1 MKYRKAKP
9 QTASEAILVRGIYQ
23 DAKALFA
30 GLLRLHGSSVAQ
42 DADLYWALHKYLAE
56 RGMLGEEMKFK
67 GDGR

>member
-56 RGMLGEEMKFK
+56 RGMLEVKK
-67 GDGR
+67 